1 MLVEL
6 LVLDDVLDELVVLVV
21 NVVVVPAGCTST
33 APTSQA
39 TPDGRRKPRW
49 SVAGQ
54 PAAGPALI
62 TGLPGSGR
70 WVSVTPPL
78 LSRKPSWT
86 GGLLPL

>member
-1 MLVEL
+1 VLED
-6 LVLDDVLDELVVLVV
+6 VLDDVLDDVLVVLVV
-21 NVVVVPAGCTST
+21 EVVVVPAGCTST

-39 TPDGRRKPRW
+39 TPAGRGKSRW

-70 WVSVTPPL
+70 CVSVTPPL
-78 LSRKPSWT
+78 SSRGPSCT